1 MIKTVIF
8 DFFGVLRTDGY
19 KAWLTHQ
26 SIPHEGAYYD
36 LSRRSDLALLN
47 DEEFFQELSELV
59 GREVTE
65 DEMDQSTAIYTDVV
79 AIAEKVGEKYSTGL
93 LSNAPGEYLRGILVD
108 NDLERLFETIVIS
121 SEIGMVKP
129 DRNIFEY
136 ILDKM
141 DAVAQETI
149 FIDDSPLNVEGAK
162 AVGINAI
169 RFESPEQLRKDLATF
184 GVEV

>member
-1 MIKTVIF
+1 MITTVIF

-26 SIPHEGAYYD
+26 NIPHEGAYYD

-47 DEEFFQELSELV
+47 EEEFFQELSELV
-59 GREVTE
+59 GRTVTK
-65 DEMDQSTAIYTDVV
+65 DEMDQSTAIYADVV
-79 AIAEKVGEKYSTGL
+79 AIAEKVGETYPTGL
-93 LSNAPGEYLRGILVD
+93 LSNAPGEYLRTILAN
-108 NDLERLFETIVIS
+108 NDLERLFKTIVIS

-141 DAVAQETI
+141 DATPEETI

-169 RFESPEQLRKDLATF
+169 RFESPEQLKKDLAAF
-184 GVEV
+184 GVAV